1 MTLFNGNPVDLDAF
15 NKGLQACIDSP
26 QSKNCKGI
34 YPPMAMLNPYQVNSD
49 QWHSWNKGWDS
60 YDRDKQTV
68 TIEVTQSIQPDVRL
82 ATPDELK
89 SREIT
94 DFKITEISLMP
105 DGTYQPAFSFSPKDL
120 NVSQSTL
127 DQLRSQVRKLPD
139 AQMWMID
146 NHDVVAGPFSI
157 PGEQYE
163 QLKRLADSQEDGEI
177 APIDNDL

>member
-1 MTLFNGNPVDLDAF
+1 MTLFNQNPVDLEAY
-15 NKGLQACIDSP
+15 NG
-26 QSKNCKGI
+26 GI
-34 YPPMAMLNPYQVNSD
+34 TDWQHYEQTGEKLTNPYQFGTD
-49 QWHSWNKGWDS
+49 KWFSWNKGWNSVDPES
-60 YDRDKQTV
+60 KKNLLQYASEYVQGND
-68 TIEVTQSIQPDVRL
+68 EVKPSVK
-82 ATPDELK
+82 A
-89 SREIT
+89 IT
-94 DFKITEISLMP
+94 DFQVTEVSLMP
-105 DGTYQPAFSFSPKDL
+105 DGTYQPAFSFSAKDL